1 MGYNVYVDIYTNPIT
16 LKSFIVV
23 HCAVGLNLNID
34 KNTWFETNLPIFFDK
49 G

>member
-23 HCAVGLNLNID
+23 LGAVGLNLNID
-34 KNTWFETNLPIFFDK
+34 KNTWFETNLPIFLDK